1 MKLWI
6 LGSGSGGNA
15 ILIECDGSRMLI
27 DCGFG
32 TRILAARLKTIG
44 VDPTSIDCCL
54 VTHEH
59 YDHVK
64 GAGAA
69 AKRWGWRVYA
79 TAGTA
84 KARALVKTATQVH
97 TFRPGATL
105 EFQRMTVTTTAIPHD
120 ANEPVGFVVT
130 SRSTGAR
137 AGLFYDLGHVS
148 QAIATACKSLD
159 ILVLESNHDD
169 AMLQNG
175 SYPPWLKA
183 RIASR
188 VGHLSNRA
196 AGAFVRATITR
207 DLSHVVL
214 AHLSEDNNA
223 PKVAL
228 ASMRSALARTRFR
241 GTVTVAKQDMVVGPF
256 TPSGSRAEQPL
267 QYSLF

>member
-6 LGSGSGGNA
+6 LGSGSSGNA

-32 TRILAARLKTIG
+32 TRILAARLKSIG

-69 AKRWGWRVYA
+69 AKRWGWPVYA

-84 KARALVKTATQVH
+84 RARAFLKTATKVH

-105 EFQRMTVTTTAIPHD
+105 DFQRMTVTTTAIPHD
-120 ANEPVGFVVT
+120 ANEPVGFVIT
-130 SRSTGAR
+130 SKSTGAR

-148 QAIATACKSLD
+148 RAIADACRSLD

-169 AMLQNG
+169 DMLRNG

-188 VGHLSNRA
+188 VGHLSNRE
-196 AGAFVRATITR
+196 AGAFVRSTVTR
-207 DLSHVVL
+207 DVSHVVL
-214 AHLSEDNNA
+214 AHLSEENNA

-228 ASMRSALARTRFR
+228 ACMRAALARTRFR
-241 GTVTVAKQDMVVGPF
+241 GTLTAARQDVVVGPF
-256 TPSGSRAEQPL
+256 TPSGARAEQPL